1 MKFFTVT
8 TMSKYDYTFS
18 VETEKHGAFTSF
30 DAALKRLKEVV
41 EKFKENYK
49 DEFEEY
55 SDSELYE
62 DENDGALTIYE
73 DYETGYWSCGF
84 GFEERHE
91 SHQICIDEWEA
102 EE

>member
-8 TMSKYDYTFS
+8 TMSKCDYAFS

-41 EKFKENYK
+41 EKFKKDYK
-49 DEFEEY
+49 GEFEEY
-55 SDSELYE
+55 SNSEYYE
-62 DENDGALTIYE
+62 NEDDGALTIYE
-73 DYETGYWSCGF
+73 DYETGYWFCGF

-91 SHQICIDEWEA
+91 EHQVCIDEWEVEA
-102 EE
+102 